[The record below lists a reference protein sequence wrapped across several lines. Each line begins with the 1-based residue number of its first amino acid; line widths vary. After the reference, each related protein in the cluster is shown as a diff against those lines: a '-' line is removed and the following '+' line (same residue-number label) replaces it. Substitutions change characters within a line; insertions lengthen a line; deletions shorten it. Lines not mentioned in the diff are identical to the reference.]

1 MTKKKVGVITRYFS
15 KISVAAIMLEDEL
28 SVGDRISIEGATT
41 NFEQTVDSI
50 QKDKKAID
58 KGLPSQEIAIKVKDR
73 VREKDTVYKIE

>member
-28 SVGDRISIEGATT
+28 IVGDRISIEGATT

-50 QKDKKAID
+50 QKDREQID
-58 KGLPSQEIAIKVKDR
+58 KGVSGQEIAIRVKDR
-73 VREKDTVYKIE
+73 VREKDIVYKIE